1 MISGRQPGATF
12 PLVPGHEIAGRIDA
26 VGDSVQGFAP
36 GERVAVGWFGG
47 NCGYCVPCRE
57 GDFINCTRL
66 QVPGLSYPGG
76 YADAVV
82 VPATALARIP
92 EEFTAPDAAPMGCAG
107 VTVFNAL
114 RTSAARPG
122 DLVAILGIGGLGHLG
137 VQFAARLG
145 FETIAIARGADKEP
159 LAKQLGA
166 HHYIDNQAQDTAA
179 ALQALGGAK
188 VVLGTVT
195 SNAAITDTL
204 GGLTHRDELI
214 VIGVNPEPFQVSPFA
229 LIGGAQDVLPRLGCL
244 PRYRGNPAVRRLYRH
259 PPHDRAGAP
268 GRRAA
273 RPRTDAHRPGPLPDG
288 PGHDPLSNL
297 PWAGKES
304 PLCLSS

>member
-12 PLVPGHEIAGRIDA
+12 PLLPGHEIAGRIDA
-26 VGDSVQGFAP
+26 IGDSVQGFAP

-57 GDFINCTRL
+57 GDFIYCTRL

-179 ALQALGGAK
+179 ALRAPRRGQGGAR
-188 VVLGTVT
+188 
-195 SNAAITDTL
+195 
-204 GGLTHRDELI
+204 HRDQQRGHDRHARRAHPPRRADRHRRQPRAI
-214 VIGVNPEPFQVSPFA
+214 PGQPVRTDRR
-229 LIGGAQDVLPRLGCL
+229 AQDLFHASGTSRDTEETLRFAALTGIRPMIEQAPLADAQPAYERMLTGQARFRMVL
-244 PRYRGNPAVRRLYRH
+244 VTTH
-259 PPHDRAGAP
+259 
-268 GRRAA
+268 
-273 RPRTDAHRPGPLPDG
+273 
-288 PGHDPLSNL
+288 
-297 PWAGKES
+297 
-304 PLCLSS
+304 